1 MSWLRVH
8 IDIERNDPVPIEE
21 ALLGLGAIA
30 IELRDAG
37 DDPILEPAPGA
48 TPLWPAIRMSALFTA
63 DVSDTTIR
71 LAVAGAAAE
80 PLPSM
85 HFESFADAD
94 WIANWRQTLRPMQFG
109 QRLWICPAGTPA
121 PDPDATVIE
130 LEPGLAFGTGSHPTT
145 AMCLDWLADEPN
157 LAGSLLDYG
166 CGSGILGI
174 AAAALGADDVLG
186 IDLDAQ
192 ALQAT
197 RDNARRNGL
206 DDRLEVRTPG
216 NAPGDKRFDRVV
228 ANILSGTL
236 IDLAPTLQGY
246 CRAGTRIA
254 LSGILTD
261 QAASVMAAFQPWV
274 EFQPPVT
281 RDGWTFLFGM
291 VIAA

>member
-8 IDIERNDPVPIEE
+8 IDIERNDPVPIEQ
-21 ALLGLGAIA
+21 ALVDLGAIA

-37 DDPILEPAPGA
+37 DDPILEPTPGA
-48 TPLWPAIRMSALFTA
+48 TPLWPAIRMSALFDAGVTDTA
-63 DVSDTTIR
+63 IR

-80 PLPSM
+80 PMPSM
-85 HFESFADAD
+85 QFESLADAD
-94 WIANWRQTLRPMQFG
+94 WVANWRQTLQPRQFG
-109 QRLWICPAGTPA
+109 RRLWICPAGTPA

-145 AMCLDWLADEPN
+145 AMCLDWLADEPDP
-157 LAGSLLDYG
+157 AGSVLDYG

-186 IDLDAQ
+186 IDLDTQ

-206 DDRLEVRTPG
+206 DARLDVCTPG
-216 NAPGDKRFDRVV
+216 NAPGNKRFDRVV

-236 IDLAPTLQGY
+236 IDLAPTLRGY

-261 QAASVMAAFQPWV
+261 QAESVMAAFQPWV
-274 EFQPPVT
+274 EFRSPVA
-281 RDGWTFLFGM
+281 RDGWTLLFGT